1 MPDRDNRLVI
11 ITGLSGSGKSIAL
24 DMLEDLE
31 FYCIDNL
38 PARLVEPFLEQ
49 AAEGHLH
56 AYSRAAIALDAR
68 NLPEDLVKVPD
79 MVGKLRNTGLQIDLI
94 FLDADD
100 EVVIKRYA
108 ESRRRHPLS
117 RKGLSLVDA
126 IAFEREVL
134 GPLHE
139 IADLV
144 IDSSRTNV
152 HQLRKIISQRVAE
165 HKSGTL
171 ALNFTSFGFKYGLP
185 HDADYVFDVRFLPN
199 PYWEYELRDLNGLDT
214 AVIQYLE
221 GHPSV
226 NSFVRA
232 ITDFLE
238 PCLRA
243 QSQQNRSFLTIA
255 IGCTGG
261 MHRSVYLCEKLAS
274 HFLASYPQVSVRH
287 TELMDQDRTA
297 TPVA

>member
-1 MPDRDNRLVI
+1 MPDSDIRLVI
-11 ITGLSGSGKSIAL
+11 VTGLSGSGKSIAL
-24 DMLEDLE
+24 DMLEDLD

-38 PARLVEPFLEQ
+38 PSGLVEPFLEQ
-49 AAEGHLH
+49 AAEGHLQ
-56 AYSRAAIALDAR
+56 AYRQSAIALDAR
-68 NLPEDLVKVPD
+68 NLPGDLIKVPD
-79 MVGKLRNTGLQIDLI
+79 MISKLRATGLQVDVI

-117 RKGLSLVDA
+117 RKGLSLADA
-126 IAFEREVL
+126 IEFEREVL
-134 GPLHE
+134 RPLYQ

-152 HQLRKIISQRVAE
+152 HQLRRIISERVAE
-165 HKSGTL
+165 HAAGTL
-171 ALNFTSFGFKYGLP
+171 ALNFTSFGFKHGLP

-199 PYWEYELRDLNGLDT
+199 PYWEHELRDLNGLDP
-214 AVIQYLE
+214 AVVHYLE
-221 GHPSV
+221 SHQAVSD
-226 NSFVRA
+226 FVKA
-232 ITDFLE
+232 ITLFLE
-238 PCLRA
+238 PCLQA

-261 MHRSVYLCEKLAS
+261 LHRSVYLCEKLAS

-287 TELMDQDRTA
+287 TELKDQDRIPTLV
-297 TPVA
+297 T

>member
-1 MPDRDNRLVI
+1 MPNSDIRLVI
-11 ITGLSGSGKSIAL
+11 VTGLSGSGKSIAL
-24 DMLEDLE
+24 DMLEDLD

-38 PARLVEPFLEQ
+38 PSGLVEPFLEQ
-49 AAEGHLH
+49 AAAGRLH
-56 AYSRAAIALDAR
+56 AYHRAAIALDAR
-68 NLPEDLVKVPD
+68 NLPEDLIKVPE
-79 MVGKLRNTGLQIDLI
+79 MISKLRATGLQVDVI

-100 EVVIKRYA
+100 GVVIKRYA

-117 RKGLSLVDA
+117 RKGLSLAGA
-126 IAFEREVL
+126 IEFEREVL
-134 GPLHE
+134 RPLHE

-165 HKSGTL
+165 HESGSL
-171 ALNFTSFGFKYGLP
+171 ALNFTSFGFKHGLP

-199 PYWEYELRDLNGLDT
+199 PYWEHELRDLTGLDP

-221 GHPSV
+221 SHQTV
-226 NSFVRA
+226 NDFVKN
-232 ITDFLE
+232 ITSFLE

-255 IGCTGG
+255 VGCTGG
-261 MHRSVYLCEKLAS
+261 LHRSVYLCEKLAR
-274 HFLASYPQVSVRH
+274 HFLVSYPQVSVRH
-287 TELMDQDRTA
+287 TELMDQDRIPTLV
-297 TPVA
+297 T